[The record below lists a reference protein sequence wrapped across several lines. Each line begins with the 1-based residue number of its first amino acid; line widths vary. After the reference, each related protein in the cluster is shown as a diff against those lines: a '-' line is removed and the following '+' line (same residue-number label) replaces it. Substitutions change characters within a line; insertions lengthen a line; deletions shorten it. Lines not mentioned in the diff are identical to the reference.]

1 MRIQPSS
8 PPPIKSAQSSL
19 ASNPFLRSITN
30 KLEGNNEPND
40 DKQHRSVGVDP
51 DFYDMVDD
59 NILSILLN
67 ACKPLFDLVS
77 SSSPDSKGSTMK
89 PADLLMST
97 AKLIIAAG
105 FKMKEK
111 ARQDMA
117 EEDLGGGM
125 FDKDVKGMREFAAKV
140 PLPQVYDPGEQQM
153 LDTQHALHDAPGKVL
168 RRYKTGT
175 KLFTCQLADTGRGVD
190 VRAEMEIRAP
200 VEQVLGYFMGH
211 LPLYDK
217 HITSENDAKIVL
229 GERSS
234 DHSLFAMAEIPM
246 PAPFHDREVVTRSL
260 WKKLDESAFLYVQAS
275 CEHDEFPR
283 RAGVVRMDLRRS
295 FKLTRIR
302 PKLTKLVVS
311 GSMGMGG
318 VIPRRIND
326 SVTIPVAFTTLT
338 NVTRYFVCVRPADS
352 FDEGDGTVLGRL
364 LFLEMHPHR
373 QNRDLL
379 NEKIV
384 DMIRMTNVLRS
395 AQAKYRFFDE
405 LLYHVIRNQ
414 MRKGAV
420 QTSFAV
426 ETPLVALTAKEAGRI
441 SRSFIVVMM
450 SNATPQSAVDEHIG
464 KFLAL
469 RELDR
474 EYAWFRPMMEA
485 IAIELMRDVAMG
497 VKLRAGLGAGLSLMD
512 MVSDTIIIRD
522 LFKTPG
528 KGPFAK
534 ALLACLAFNLTWQ
547 VVLVLMQSA
556 GLQRNRLRTM
566 LLESLAVVSF
576 IKP

>member
-1 MRIQPSS
+1 
-8 PPPIKSAQSSL
+8 
-19 ASNPFLRSITN
+19 
-30 KLEGNNEPND
+30 
-40 DKQHRSVGVDP
+40 
-51 DFYDMVDD
+51 MVDD

-168 RRYKTGT
+168 R
-175 KLFTCQLADTGRGVD
+175 
-190 VRAEMEIRAP
+190 
-200 VEQVLGYFMGH
+200 
-211 LPLYDK
+211 
-217 HITSENDAKIVL
+217 
-229 GERSS
+229 
-234 DHSLFAMAEIPM
+234 
-246 PAPFHDREVVTRSL
+246 
-260 WKKLDESAFLYVQAS
+260 
-275 CEHDEFPR
+275 
-283 RAGVVRMDLRRS
+283 
-295 FKLTRIR
+295 
-302 PKLTKLVVS
+302 
-311 GSMGMGG
+311 
-318 VIPRRIND
+318 
-326 SVTIPVAFTTLT
+326 
-338 NVTRYFVCVRPADS
+338 RYFVCVRPADS